1 MQKNTDEHDRRD
13 RSMKLSEKSIGELK
27 EIAGDIREK
36 ILETVSKNGGHLSS
50 SLGATDL
57 IVAMHHVFDVP
68 SDPFLFDVSHQAYA
82 HKLLTGRWDDF
93 DTLRQF
99 KGICGYTDPKESP
112 YDYY

>member
-1 MQKNTDEHDRRD
+1 M
-13 RSMKLSEKSIGELK
+13 SIAEKSVDELK
-27 EIAGDIREK
+27 EIAAGIREK

-68 SDPFLFDVSHQAYA
+68 NDPFLFDVSHQAYA

-93 DTLRQF
+93 DTLR
-99 KGICGYTDPKESP
+99 PV
-112 YDYY
+112 